1 MRRLLPLFLTLALAL
16 AAAAPL
22 ALRAETITVE
32 ESQKVAEARR
42 IIAEV
47 ERDQE
52 AQAENFAGLLDLR
65 EKIEPVRDTLR
76 EIVGALQ
83 QRLTAE
89 NAQLSEL
96 GPAPAAGAPAEAAD
110 VAASRRQKQDTVG
123 EIERHLRAT
132 RALLVQAE
140 QIWGEINEAR
150 RELFTSRIFAHQNSI
165 LYPRFW
171 RQLVE
176 ISLPNLRARLGFKAE
191 ELSRGMSR
199 GDAWPVIGGL
209 AGLSLVTAG
218 LLTWARRRFER
229 FRASAIAGGEEAPSK
244 ARIVA
249 LAYLVLAMRA
259 LPYLA
264 VSLLIWI
271 AVARFDVGPE
281 DIQTFLLGLAGAV
294 LVYGLATGATH
305 AVFSPRHAAY
315 RVLKTDDGTAG
326 RSVLFLD
333 VVLATYLVGLVMLGV
348 VQLAETHLSVTVAVT
363 ALVSLW
369 VTVTGA
375 ALLLRYKPRFADP
388 PVSGLIALPLHL
400 MRPFF
405 WVLALVIIGS
415 LLMGF
420 IALSGF
426 VVGRTL
432 ATAIILCLAVLIYVA
447 IDTVF
452 YDAVA
457 PGAKANATLSSAFGV
472 RPATVDLA
480 GTVIGGML
488 RVATVLFTILVLFS
502 PWGLEF
508 GNLNPF
514 EDVFFGVRF
523 GEVRGWLGA
532 AGIAVILF
540 SAGLLV
546 TRLFVSWL
554 DGQLLPR
561 TGLNDGVRHSV
572 TTVAGYAG
580 FLVAMTVALAV
591 AGVQLQNVA
600 LVAGALSV
608 GIGFGLQQVVQNFV
622 AGLIV
627 LAERP
632 IRVGDTIVVK
642 GEEGKVTKISVRA
655 TELTLGEN
663 STVIV
668 PNSDIVSSIVK
679 NRSLVDATHR
689 ATVRLS
695 VARDSDLD
703 SVFDILRRAGEEHA
717 NVLKTSAPSVS
728 IVRVSEVGIDFDLS
742 VLCDR
747 VSNLD
752 RVRSDLYRA
761 ILTAFRAAGIG
772 LAEARTI
779 VIPSGPSS

>member
-1 MRRLLPLFLTLALAL
+1 MNRLFVLILTLALAAF
-16 AAAAPL
+16 AAGAV
-22 ALRAETITVE
+22 ALRAETISVE
-32 ESQKVAEARR
+32 ETQKIAEARKV
-42 IIAEV
+42 IGEV
-47 ERDQE
+47 EREQE
-52 AQAENFAGLLDLR
+52 EQAENFGGLLALR
-65 EKIEPVRDTLR
+65 EKIEPIRDSLR
-76 EIVGALQ
+76 QIVDDLQ

-110 VAASRRQKQDTVG
+110 VATSRRQKQETVG

-132 RALLVQAE
+132 RALLVQTD

-171 RQLVE
+171 RQLVD
-176 ISLPNLRARLGFKAE
+176 ISLPNLRARLSFKAA
-191 ELSRGMSR
+191 ELSRGMARS
-199 GDAWPVIGGL
+199 DSWPVIGGL
-209 AGLSLVTAG
+209 AGISVVTAF
-218 LLTWARRRFER
+218 LLTWLRRRFER
-229 FRASAIAGGEEAPSK
+229 FRARAIATGEAAPSK

-249 LAYLVLAMRA
+249 LAYLVMTVRA
-259 LPYLA
+259 LPYAA
-264 VSLLIWI
+264 VALIIWI
-271 AVARFDVGPE
+271 AVARFDVGP
-281 DIQTFLLGLAGAV
+281 DDVQYFLLGLAGAIA
-294 LVYGLATGATH
+294 VYGLATGATH
-305 AVFSPRHAAY
+305 AVFSPRAAAY
-315 RVLKTDDGTAG
+315 RVLRTDDGTAG
-326 RSVLFLD
+326 RAVLFLD
-333 VVLATYLVGLVMLGV
+333 LVLFTYLVGLVMLGT

-363 ALVSLW
+363 ALVALW
-369 VTVTGA
+369 VTATGA
-375 ALLLRYKPRFADP
+375 AILLRYKPRFADP
-388 PVSGLIALPLHL
+388 PVSGLITLPLHL
-400 MRPFF
+400 MRPIF

-426 VVGRTL
+426 IVGRTL

-447 IDTVF
+447 IDTLF

-457 PGAKANATLSSAFGV
+457 PGAKANTQLSAAFGV
-472 RPATVDLA
+472 KPATIDLA
-480 GTVIGGML
+480 GTIIGGVL
-488 RVATVLFTILVLFS
+488 RVVTVLFTVLVLFS

-508 GNLNPF
+508 GYINPF

-540 SAGLLV
+540 SVGLLV

-580 FLVAMTVALAV
+580 FMVAMTAALAI

-655 TELTLGEN
+655 TELMLGEN

-679 NRSLVDATHR
+679 NRSLSDPTHR
-689 ATVRLS
+689 TTVRLS
-695 VARDSDLD
+695 VPRDSDLD
-703 SVFDILRRAGEEHA
+703 AVFEILRRAGAAHD
-717 NVLKTSAPSVS
+717 NVLASSAPSVS
-728 IVRVSEVGIDFDLS
+728 IVRVGETGIELDLT

-752 RVRSDLYRA
+752 RVRTDLYRA
-761 ILTAFRAAGIG
+761 ILTAFRNAGIG
-772 LAEARTI
+772 LTEARTI
-779 VIPSGPSS
+779 VIPSASSA